1 MIKSLSPGLAAGIG
15 LRQPHWA
22 EIMTRRPSVG
32 WLEVHPENFMH
43 DGPGIETIEQLG
55 AHYPLSLHSVGLSLA
70 SADGLDGAHLDR
82 LRRLADRLD
91 PALVSAHLAWTTI
104 DGVYLNDLL
113 PVPYNE
119 LSLRVVAENVDRAQ
133 DHLGRR
139 LLIENL
145 SAYIG
150 FSGTTMSEAE
160 FLAELVRTTGC
171 GVLFDV
177 NNVFVSA
184 SNLKFD
190 IGTYVDSLPAGAI
203 GEIHLA
209 GHACN
214 ETADGPVLID
224 DHGSAVKEDVW
235 SLYATAVERFGPRPT
250 LIEWDTDI
258 PPLDVLI
265 AEARKA
271 DTITASV
278 AGRHGHAFAA

>member
-1 MIKSLSPGLAAGIG
+1 MIETFSSGLATGIG
-15 LRQPHWA
+15 LRQPHWE

-43 DGPGIETIEQLG
+43 DGPGVEHLEALRP
-55 AHYPLSLHSVGLSLA
+55 HYPLSLHSVGLSLA
-70 SADGLDGAHLDR
+70 SADGLDQAHLDR
-82 LRRLADRLD
+82 LSTLVDRLR
-91 PALVSAHLAWTTI
+91 PALVSAHLAWTMI

-113 PVPYNE
+113 PVPYNRQ
-119 LSLRVVAENVDRAQ
+119 SLRVVSENVDRAQ
-133 DHLGRR
+133 DRLGRR

-160 FLAELVRTTGC
+160 FLAELVERTGC

-190 IGTYVDSLPAGAI
+190 IGEYVDSLPADAI

-224 DHGSAVKEDVW
+224 DHGSAVKDEVW
-235 SLYATAVERFGPRPT
+235 SLYATAVERFGPRPA
-250 LIEWDTDI
+250 LIEWDADV
-258 PPLDVLI
+258 PPLDVLL

-271 DTITASV
+271 DAIATTI